1 MTRKEYNDFIFTNIK
16 EVSSISHKKRS
27 RLTILYFDGALIC
40 MSTLERIVNTLGKD
54 KWYIAGAESDRFFI
68 ASAYLED
75 FDYDMDEVI
84 TRKKWEASKNE

>member
-1 MTRKEYNDFIFTNIK
+1 MTREEYNDFIFTNIK
-16 EVSSISHKKRS
+16 EVSSISHKKRY
-27 RLTILYFDGALIC
+27 RLTILYFDSAVIG
-40 MSTLERIVNTLGKD
+40 MSTLERIVNTLGKTNG
-54 KWYIAGAESDRFFI
+54 YIVGAELDRFYI